1 MGQLDNHL
9 ENEVKLD
16 PYLIHSLDKLIS
28 NFKNV
33 YVNMAM
39 QNGTATLEN
48 ILAVSYRDKHTLTIW
63 PSYSIPILKRNEIIC
78 SHKKIWILYWL
89 SLIHQK
95 LETTKIS
102 FNWWMD
108 KQTVVR
114 SYYGTLLNNCG
125 LYIQ

>member
-48 ILAVSYRDKHTLTIW
+48 ILAVSYRDKHTLTI
-63 PSYSIPILKRNEIIC
+63 
-78 SHKKIWILYWL
+78 
-89 SLIHQK
+89 
-95 LETTKIS
+95 
-102 FNWWMD
+102 
-108 KQTVVR
+108 
-114 SYYGTLLNNCG
+114 
-125 LYIQ
+125 